1 MKIVLHIDL
10 DDMKPGTA
18 IQDIESCLQ
27 PLMRC
32 NGTVKKL

>member
-10 DDMKPGTA
+10 EDMKTNTTLQD
-18 IQDIESCLQ
+18 IQDCLQ
-27 PLMRC
+27 PLMKC